1 MSDRHEAFVSSL
13 IAIGQMPAKHAKA
26 KETTKMPMSKPSTS
40 ASKTSMQPKLK
51 KRTHKEVDY
60 FDDLNQ
66 PSPTDIKKKL
76 PVQHFADLETSEDDD
91 NKEAAKPQP
100 RCLSA
105 AAAAEKLKRPANQTS
120 SRPKPPL
127 SEEEL
132 RQAFTE
138 IVKSKVTVDGKSRD
152 QKASVKAGV
161 SKASA
166 AAPQLLRKVE
176 RNPGVR
182 SGKEVKSSDSKRTAG
197 KLLDSQGRRSLQPS
211 SGARKGREE
220 RGGEKKPNASLKQSS
235 IQSFYPK
242 SQPELLEKRYAGIYG
257 IEPEEEDWDSED
269 DAFIASDDEG
279 GDNLEDEEEDWREEI
294 KKITRYDPTKFG
306 HIDRGSDRAMEASR
320 KEIEAEE
327 RRSRKLAQKEDAE
340 AEREERERLKLK
352 ARKKGG

>member
-1 MSDRHEAFVSSL
+1 
-13 IAIGQMPAKHAKA
+13 MPAKHAKA
-26 KETTKMPMSKPSTS
+26 KETAKMPMSKPSTL

-51 KRTHKEVDY
+51 KRPHKEVDY

-66 PSPTDIKKKL
+66 PSPTGIQRKL
-76 PVQHFADLETSEDDD
+76 PVQHFADLGTSDDDD
-91 NKEAAKPQP
+91 NEEAARPQSQ
-100 RCLSA
+100 RLS
-105 AAAAEKLKRPANQTS
+105 AAEKLKRPAYQTS
-120 SRPKPPL
+120 SRPKPLL

-138 IVKSKVTVDGKSRD
+138 IVKSEVTVDGKSRD
-152 QKASVKAGV
+152 PKASVKAGV

-166 AAPQLLRKVE
+166 AAPQLLGKVE

-182 SGKEVKSSDSKRTAG
+182 SGKEFKSSDRKRIAG
-197 KLLDSQGRRSLQPS
+197 KQLDSQGKSSLQPS
-211 SGARKGREE
+211 SGARKGQKE

-235 IQSFYPK
+235 IRSFYPK
-242 SQPELLEKRYAGIYG
+242 TQPELLEKRYAGIYG

-279 GDNLEDEEEDWREEI
+279 GNVLEDEEEDWREEI